1 MTCLYAAGLLVA
13 LAAAPAGAATS
24 FADCA
29 AKTGPEYRKARD
41 QFLALPA
48 DQTKPL
54 LEQKLDSDAWQDR
67 LTARILLGWQENGA
81 EYRQLLQAPKV
92 VNQKGDAHYPWSLP
106 PSAVKERDAPLM
118 MELLT
123 KDGDADGAWD
133 AARALAGLVGEKP
146 DAPIDSRLLHDFLRD
161 GASPAAARAATA
173 FLIGALPAKDQDAD
187 ELSRSLKEELAR
199 KDKSRGIVESLL
211 AGFARAAEKMPADKT
226 NRVVQDL
233 LATAGL
239 QDLLGKELLIHA
251 LGDVGGDAASQLVAR
266 HLDQTPDEVEKSW
279 AMRTLGRSNSVVGA
293 NLLVRYVDD
302 KTLPPGVHEAAIE
315 GLGLARYTPKVGEKL
330 QEIAMSA
337 KSQDVDKLLAV
348 HSLHT
353 ISAGAPRTPT
363 SAKTLSRGS
372 RRSAPPPPKA
382 TS

>member
-1 MTCLYAAGLLVA
+1 
-13 LAAAPAGAATS
+13 
-24 FADCA
+24 
-29 AKTGPEYRKARD
+29 
-41 QFLALPA
+41 
-48 DQTKPL
+48 
-54 LEQKLDSDAWQDR
+54 
-67 LTARILLGWQENGA
+67 
-81 EYRQLLQAPKV
+81 
-92 VNQKGDAHYPWSLP
+92 
-106 PSAVKERDAPLM
+106 M

-266 HLDQTPDEVEKSW
+266 HLDQTPDEVEKRW

-315 GLGLARYTPKVGEKL
+315 GLGLARYTPKVGAKL

-353 ISAGAPRTPT
+353 ISTV
-363 SAKTLSRGS
+363 
-372 RRSAPPPPKA
+372 RRQGRRRPQRH
-382 TS
+382 